1 MHHTPI
7 TPNAFPMSDQGGGF
21 PQPSPF
27 GGPGMP
33 PPPPAGDRP
42 PRSLRQEVSP
52 ARPRARTPGPY
63 PAASRLP
70 AAGPTPAGR
79 GGGNFG
85 SGGKQGGGGGG
96 RTALILIGILAVTGL
111 STAAW
116 LITRNDAQNQV
127 EDAQDQV
134 DDILATIPEI
144 TIPEIT
150 IPVVTLPEGLD
161 TVPVVTLPPAA
172 ETTAPVETVPVETA
186 PVETAPPV
194 VVPEVNLF
202 TGTQAGDMV
211 AAIAAARGAS
221 PLRILTIAIYPTY
234 SFAQVQDPTIPAN
247 VDEFPWRDGS
257 VGASS
262 PVQLIGEGDLEANLF
277 SDTEINWAAIPG
289 LIEASAA
296 ALAIEGGEVTHVI
309 VERNLPFSAD
319 VVIRVY
325 VNGPRNSGFVEADA
339 QGNITAV
346 RPQLSRS
353 ADGHHIWPARSW
365 PRRSGKSPRRSRA
378 ATVDRIASA
387 GTGRLM
393 R

>member
-1 MHHTPI
+1 MHHTPM
-7 TPNAFPMSDQGGGF
+7 TPNAFAMSDQGGGF

-33 PPPPAGDRP
+33 PPPSGGSIPPPSTGSIPPPGGFPGPA
-42 PRSLRQEVSP
+42 Q
-52 ARPRARTPGPY
+52 GPY
-63 PAASRLP
+63 PGSVPGGIP
-70 AAGPTPAGR
+70 APSGWSDAGGT
-79 GGGNFG
+79 GGGNW
-85 SGGKQGGGGGG
+85 SGGKRGGGGG

-127 EDAQDQV
+127 EDAQEQV

-150 IPVVTLPEGLD
+150 IPVVTLPAGLD

-172 ETTAPVETVPVETA
+172 ETTAPVETA

-211 AAIAAARGAS
+211 ASIAAARGAA

-257 VGASS
+257 VGPSS

-277 SDTEINWAAIPG
+277 SDTEVNWAAIPG

-309 VERNLPFSAD
+309 VERNLPFTAD

-325 VNGPRNSGFVEADA
+325 VNGPRSSGFVEADA

-346 RPQLSRS
+346 RPS
-353 ADGHHIWPARSW
+353 
-365 PRRSGKSPRRSRA
+365 
-378 ATVDRIASA
+378 
-387 GTGRLM
+387 
-393 R
+393 

>member
-1 MHHTPI
+1 VPGAI
-7 TPNAFPMSDQGGGF
+7 PPASGWSDAGGAGGGNF
-21 PQPSPF
+21 SSGNQ
-27 GGPGMP
+27 
-33 PPPPAGDRP
+33 
-42 PRSLRQEVSP
+42 
-52 ARPRARTPGPY
+52 
-63 PAASRLP
+63 
-70 AAGPTPAGR
+70 GR
-79 GGGNFG
+79 GGGN
-85 SGGKQGGGGGG
+85 

-127 EDAQDQV
+127 EDAQEQV

-144 TIPEIT
+144 PEIT
-150 IPVVTLPEGLD
+150 IPVITIPQAVD

-172 ETTAPVETVPVETA
+172 EPTVAVETV

-202 TGTQAGDMV
+202 TGTQAGEMV
-211 AAIAAARGAS
+211 AAIAAARGAA
-221 PLRILTIAIYPTY
+221 PLRMLTIAIYPTY

-257 VGASS
+257 VGVSS
-262 PVQLIGEGDLEANLF
+262 PVQLIGEGDLEANLY
-277 SDTEINWAAIPG
+277 SDTEVNWAAIPG

-309 VERNLPFSAD
+309 VERNLPFTAD

-346 RPQLSRS
+346 RPS
-353 ADGHHIWPARSW
+353 
-365 PRRSGKSPRRSRA
+365 
-378 ATVDRIASA
+378 
-387 GTGRLM
+387 
-393 R
+393 